1 MNYEEFKEAEQI
13 LEELNQFNYKKVKPK
28 VERLTELLAED
39 LERERHRHYR
49 VENKLKSSVDREIV
63 KELVAVQNFLNGIQ
77 TMNKR
82 AYEEVG
88 HHDKATVDLLHALEF
103 SEDNESLD
111 QFISDLRD
119 NRRMRREAKDFVEL
133 TKPIVHFMTR
143 NKQAI
148 KELNQVVDEVRDIE
162 SKLATRTYTPRV
174 LTDMK
179 LALDKAEEEVE
190 NDTK

>member
-1 MNYEEFKEAEQI
+1 MNYEEYKETEQL
-13 LEELNQFNYKKVKPK
+13 LEELNQLNYKKVKPK
-28 VERLTELLAED
+28 IERLTELLADD
-39 LERERHRHYR
+39 LERERYKHYR
-49 VENKLKSSVDREIV
+49 KENKLKSSVDREIV
-63 KELVAVQNFLNGIQ
+63 KELVSVQNFLNGIQ

-88 HHDKATVDLLHALEF
+88 YHDKVSIDLLHALEF
-103 SEDNESLD
+103 SEDDESL
-111 QFISDLRD
+111 IEITSDLRD

-133 TKPIVHFMTR
+133 TKPVVHFMTR

-148 KELNQVVDEVRDIE
+148 KELNQIVGEVRDIE
-162 SKLATRTYTPRV
+162 SRLATRTYTPRV

-179 LALDKAEEEVE
+179 LALDKAEEEAE